1 MAVLK
6 GNAASLKLTTNTVA
20 EMQSWELSVEQEFAD
35 TTSFLDTFRE
45 QTPTFATWT
54 ATAAGKMDQSDTQGQ
69 VALQTAWLA
78 GSTVTPRFYIDGT
91 HYYSGSAYVSATV
104 GAAVDGIVEINYSFS
119 GAGTLTYT

>member
-6 GNAASLKLTTNTVA
+6 GNAASLKLSTNTVA
-20 EMQSWELSVEQEFAD
+20 EMQNWELSVEQEFQD

-54 ATAAGKMDQSDTQGQ
+54 ATAAGKVDTTDTNGQ

-78 GSTVTPRFYIDGT
+78 GSTVTPRFYIDST
-91 HYYSGSAYVSATV
+91 HYYSGTAYVSANV
-104 GAAVDGIVEINYSFS
+104 GAAVDGIVEINYSFQ
-119 GAGTLTYT
+119 GAGTLAYT

>member
-6 GNAASLKLTTNTVA
+6 GNAASLKIGANTVA
-20 EMQSWELSVEQEFAD
+20 EMQNWELSVEQEFAD

-54 ATAAGKMDQSDTQGQ
+54 ATASGKMDQSDTTGQ

-78 GSTVTPRFYIDGT
+78 GSTVTPLFYIDGSHKYT
-91 HYYSGSAYVSATV
+91 GLAYVSATV
-104 GAAVDGIVEINYSFS
+104 GAAVDGIVEVNFSFQ
-119 GAGTLTYT
+119 GAGTLTYA

>member
-6 GNAASLKLTTNTVA
+6 GNAASLKIGANTVA
-20 EMQSWELSVEQEFAD
+20 EMQNWELSVEQEFAD

-54 ATAAGKMDQSDTQGQ
+54 ATASGKVDTTDTNGQ

-78 GSTVTPRFYIDGT
+78 GTTVTPRLYIDGT

-104 GAAVDGIVEINYSFS
+104 GAAVDGIVEVNFSFQ
-119 GAGTLTYT
+119 GAGTLSYA